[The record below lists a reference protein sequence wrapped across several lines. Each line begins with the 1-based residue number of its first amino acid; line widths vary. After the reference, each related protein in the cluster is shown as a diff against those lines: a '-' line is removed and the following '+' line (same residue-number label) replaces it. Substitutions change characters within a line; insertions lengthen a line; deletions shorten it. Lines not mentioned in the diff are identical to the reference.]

1 MPISEG
7 LQRDLRALTGAVFI
21 EDPAERAS
29 RSRDLWPQ
37 ALWWDQDELDRRAPS
52 AVARP
57 RDEAEVSALLAWAS
71 RQGVAVVPRGNGSGV
86 CGAAVPDRP
95 DCVVLETLDLA
106 DFSVQAEGP
115 EPTAVVGG
123 GLLGGELERRL
134 NALGLSLMH
143 FPASLEISTVG
154 GWIASGSSGQMST
167 LYGDIGR
174 QVLSARTVLGDGQR
188 ISETADAAYLSEG
201 ALGVVTQAQL
211 RVRRLSKAREFLAAR
226 FPALGPALSA
236 ARELQTGGRPPAVA
250 RLYDGLEA
258 NAMGLTK
265 EDGAG
270 FLPEAWSLSLR
281 AWALGHPG
289 LIERVLGGTHWWL
302 IVVLEDAGAGESVR
316 VREAL
321 VKAGGALDERPARRW
336 WGRRYHWDH
345 KKLTGLMA
353 RACFVDTI
361 DLSASWERLEPLY
374 ESLMKAR
381 PEGVLAMGHFAH
393 FEPGGGC
400 LYVSA
405 AGRRRDREAT
415 RGAHAETWR
424 VLIDA
429 AVAAGAAPNHHHG
442 VGLAKRPWRAQCLG
456 PRLEEQRRLKAA
468 RDPRG
473 ILQPGRL

>member
-7 LQRDLRALTGAVFI
+7 LRRDLRAMTRGVFI
-21 EDPAERAS
+21 EDPAERAA

-37 ALWWDQDELDRRAPS
+37 ALWWDQGELTRRAPS

-57 RDEAEVSALLAWAS
+57 RDEDEVSALLSWAS
-71 RQGVAVVPRGNGSGV
+71 RQGVAVVTRGNGSGV

-106 DFSVQAEGP
+106 DFSVRAEGAGSV
-115 EPTAVVGG
+115 AVVGG

-143 FPASLEISTVG
+143 FPASLDISTVG

-167 LYGDIGR
+167 LYGDIGS
-174 QVLSARTVLGDGQR
+174 QVLSARTILGDGQR
-188 ISETADAAYLSEG
+188 VEEGVDAAYLSEG
-201 ALGVVTQAQL
+201 ALGVVTQAGL
-211 RVRRLSKAREFLAAR
+211 RVRSLPKNREFFAAR
-226 FPALGPALSA
+226 FPALGPALAA
-236 ARELQTGGRPPAVA
+236 ARALQTGGRPPAVA
-250 RLYDGLEA
+250 RLYDALEA

-289 LIERVLGGTHWWL
+289 LVERALGGTHWWL
-302 IVVLEDAGAGESVR
+302 VVVLEDAEPGESAR
-316 VREAL
+316 VRETL
-321 VKAGGALDERPARRW
+321 LKEGGLLDERPARRW
-336 WGRRYHWDH
+336 WNRRYHWDH

-361 DLSASWERLEPLY
+361 DLSASWERLGILY
-374 ESLMKAR
+374 EAVLKAR

-393 FEPGGGC
+393 FEKGGGC

-405 AGRRRDREAT
+405 AGRRS
-415 RGAHAETWR
+415 
-424 VLIDA
+424 
-429 AVAAGAAPNHHHG
+429 
-442 VGLAKRPWRAQCLG
+442 G
-456 PRLEEQRRLKAA
+456 P
-468 RDPRG
+468 
-473 ILQPGRL
+473 